1 MKRFLSSLFLF
12 IATILP
18 CTIQTGAQRVGEWD
32 ILAAYHEAEQTAPG
46 RTAIYALYDGNLL
59 AYDPATT
66 EVTLLN
72 KMHGLSGPKIAH
84 IVWCDDAHTLV
95 IVYDDLLIDLLDER
109 SGLVTHLPQLRDKN
123 DGTRTLNSLSV
134 CGGDVVLALS
144 DGVAHI
150 DVAQALVRGSYTLGT
165 AVTAATIYQNRIY
178 AATSQGIVSG
188 LLSANLFDPTQW
200 TTVMPDVKVP
210 LLASWHDGLYVAVE
224 EGTVKGLLLYH
235 AASDGTLTLVNHIS
249 QRVPLHAVPQGQTR
263 LTLTDAS
270 RLMIVDGSA
279 PDRFASLHALPAQ
292 CTSIAPTADGTL
304 WAACGTRGL
313 RAYKDKADNAV
324 LTDTGIE
331 IGGYGPRR
339 DLCYYLR
346 WDDTRLMV
354 GGGRLDPYDRQHY
367 AGTIMTLADDQWTI
381 FQEDSIVQ
389 QTKVA
394 YRDVTCVATDPTDP
408 EHVYATTGGTGL
420 YEFRNGRF
428 VRQYSV
434 NNSPLRSASKVNPY
448 YVRTDGLSYDEMGNL
463 WMVNNGTDTTLR
475 VLRTDGTWR
484 KYYVE
489 ELKKAPTL
497 EKTLFD
503 SKGRL
508 WVCSRRTTVDI
519 NHTAGLLCIDFG
531 SNKSSS
537 SDDVVRYRTSVTNQD
552 GTVFDLSTGV
562 FDIMECPDGSL
573 WVGTA
578 SGLLVIDDPDN
589 WAAASFRATQIKVPR
604 NDGTNYA
611 DYLLT
616 GIDVSAIAVDGGNRK
631 WLGTIGSG
639 IYLVSPDG
647 SEVIEHYTTAN
658 SPILSDNI
666 FSLAVHPASGEL
678 WIGTDVGICSFRT
691 GTTPPAAQLSEDNVK
706 VFPNP
711 VRPGYRGK
719 VTIAGLTEGAEVKI
733 ATASGQLVARGT
745 AVGGS
750 YQWDVRHQ
758 GSGDRVAAG
767 VYYIYVSTADG
778 SESVAAKV
786 IVV

>member
-18 CTIQTGAQRVGEWD
+18 CTIHTGAQRVGEWD
-32 ILAAYHEAEQTAPG
+32 ILAAYHEAGQTAPG
-46 RTAIYALYDGNLL
+46 HTAIYALYDGNLL

-84 IVWCDDAHTLV
+84 IVWCDEARTLV
-95 IVYDDLLIDLLDER
+95 IVYDDLFIDLLDEM
-109 SGLVTHLPQLRDKN
+109 SGEVTHLPQLRDKN

-200 TTVMPDVKVP
+200 PTVMPDVKVP

-611 DYLLT
+611 DYLLA
-616 GIDVSAIAVDGGNRK
+616 GVPISAMACDGAGRK
-631 WLGTIGSG
+631 WVGTMGNG
-639 IYLVSPDG
+639 LYLVSADG
-647 SEVIEHYTTAN
+647 LEVVHHFMAGET
-658 SPILSDNI
+658 PLLSDVI
-666 FSLAVHPASGEL
+666 YDLAINPQTGTVY
-678 WIGTDVGICSFRT
+678 IGTDRGLCAYGGDAT
-691 GTTPPAAQLSEDNVK
+691 EAEQTLSTDHVR
-706 VFPNP
+706 VYPNP
-711 VRPGYRGK
+711 VRPEYRGNI
-719 VTIAGLTEGAEVKI
+719 TISGLTEGADVKI
-733 ATASGQLVARGT
+733 TAADGRLVRTGTSLGGTFIWDGRTATG
-745 AVGGS
+745 
-750 YQWDVRHQ
+750 H
-758 GSGDRVAAG
+758 RVPTG
-767 VYYIYVSTADG
+767 VYLIMVSTADG
-778 SESVAAKV
+778 QNGIVAKV
-786 IVV
+786 TVI